1 MEDHHLS
8 NFLKHI
14 PSSLQD
20 EGNQFPKPQHSKYV
34 FCKVL
39 KEIGEYEIED
49 EDEIL
54 NLEKDKILVTKFSS
68 IDSLLM
74 TEDVELI

>member
-1 MEDHHLS
+1 MEDVHFS

-20 EGNQFPKPQHSKYV
+20 EGNQFLKPQHSKYV

-39 KEIGEYEIED
+39 KNVGEYEIED
-49 EDEIL
+49 EEEIL
-54 NLEKDKILVTKFSS
+54 NLEKGKILVTKYIL
-68 IDSLLM
+68 IDSLLL